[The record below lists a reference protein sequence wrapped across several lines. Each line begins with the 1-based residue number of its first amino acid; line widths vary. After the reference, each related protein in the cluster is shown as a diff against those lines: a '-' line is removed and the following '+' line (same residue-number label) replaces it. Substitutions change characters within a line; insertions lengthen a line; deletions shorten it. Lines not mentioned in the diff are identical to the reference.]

1 MGNGGEGMGPVLQ
14 SLLGLAVIPAIAWGF
29 SEDRKAIAGREIVK
43 LCAAG
48 IGVQLVLAL
57 VLLRVPQSRVVFDVA
72 GRAVTGLQAATE
84 EGLRFVFGYISGGPA
99 PFDVTHPEYGFVLAF
114 RALPLILIMSVLSR
128 LLYHWGILQK
138 VVSGFSW
145 VLERTLG
152 VSGAL
157 GTSAAANIFL
167 GMVEAPLLIKPYLKM
182 MGRGALFATMT
193 VGMAGVAGTVMALY
207 ASLLDRIVP
216 GAAGHIL
223 VASIMSVPAALI
235 ISRIM
240 VPAGFAD
247 SGIVADRTE
256 TEAQPSSS
264 MDAIAQGTAEGLQ
277 LLAYVT
283 AMLVV
288 MIALVSLANSL
299 LGLVAAPFGVTLTLQ
314 HILGWIAAPLAWL
327 IGVPWGE
334 AQAAGGLIGIK
345 TVLNEMMA
353 YLELAR
359 TPETVLS
366 PRSRLILTYGLCG
379 FANLGSLG
387 ILIGGM
393 TAMAPERRA
402 EIVQLGPRTVL
413 AGTLATLMT
422 GAVVGLVVWP

>member
-1 MGNGGEGMGPVLQ
+1 MLPVMQ
-14 SLLGLAVIPAIAWGF
+14 SLLGLAALPFLAWLV
-29 SEDRKAIAGREIVK
+29 SEDRRAIAGRDLVK

-48 IGVQLVLAL
+48 IAVQLALAIA
-57 VLLRVPQSRVVFDVA
+57 LLRFPQSRALFAVADQAVA
-72 GRAVTGLQAATE
+72 GLQSATE
-84 EGLRFVFGYISGGPA
+84 EGLRFVFGYLAGGPA
-99 PFDVTHPEYGFVLAF
+99 PFDVTQPQNGFVLAF

-138 VVSGFSW
+138 VVAGFSW

-152 VSGAL
+152 VGGAL

-167 GMVEAPLLIKPYLKM
+167 GMVEAPLLIRPYIKT

-207 ASLLDRIVP
+207 ASVLNRVVP

-235 ISRIM
+235 IARIM
-240 VPAGFAD
+240 VPHGFAD
-247 SGIVADRTE
+247 NGVAAE
-256 TEAQPSSS
+256 TAGDTSQPTSS
-264 MDAIAQGTAEGLQ
+264 MDAIAQGTSEGVQ
-277 LLAYVT
+277 LLAYVV
-283 AMLVV
+283 AMLIV
-288 MIALVSLANSL
+288 MIALVALANSL
-299 LGLVAAPFGVTLTLQ
+299 IGLVAEPFGVTLTLQ
-314 HILGWIAAPLAWL
+314 RILGWIAAPLAWL
-327 IGVPWGE
+327 IGIPWAE
-334 AQAAGGLIGIK
+334 AQVAGSLIGIK

-359 TPETVLS
+359 TPDSVLS

-402 EIVQLGPRTVL
+402 EIVALAPRTLL

>member
-1 MGNGGEGMGPVLQ
+1 MGPVLQ
-14 SLLGLAVIPAIAWGF
+14 SLLGLAALPFIAWLV
-29 SEDRKAIAGREIVK
+29 SEDRRAIAGRELIK

-48 IGVQLVLAL
+48 IAVQLVLAL
-57 VLLRVPQSRVVFDVA
+57 LLLRVPQSRVVFTVMD
-72 GRAVTGLQAATE
+72 RAVGALQAATE
-84 EGLRFVFGYISGGPA
+84 EGLRFVFGYLAGGPA
-99 PFDVTHPEYGFVLAF
+99 PFDATHPENSFVLAF

-128 LLYHWGILQK
+128 LLYQWGVLQK
-138 VVSGFSW
+138 VVGAFSW
-145 VLERTLG
+145 VFEKTLG
-152 VSGAL
+152 VGGAL

-167 GMVEAPLLIKPYLKM
+167 GMVEAPLLIRPYLKT

-207 ASLLDRIVP
+207 AGLLNRVVP

-240 VPAGFAD
+240 VPHGFSDNGAV
-247 SGIVADRTE
+247 VAIEQDPN
-256 TEAQPSSS
+256 QPASS
-264 MDAIAQGTAEGLQ
+264 MDAIATGTSEGLQ
-277 LLAYVT
+277 LLAYVV

-288 MIALVSLANSL
+288 MIALVALANGII
-299 LGLVAAPFGVTLTLQ
+299 GLVAKPFGIDLSLQ
-314 HILGWIAAPLAWL
+314 RMLGWAAAPLAWL
-327 IGVPWGE
+327 IGIPWAE
-334 AQAAGGLIGIK
+334 AQTAGALIGLK

-353 YLELAR
+353 YLELAK
-359 TPETVLS
+359 TPETMLS

-393 TAMAPERRA
+393 TAMAPGRRA
-402 EIVQLGPRTVL
+402 EIVELGPRTVL
-413 AGTLATLMT
+413 AGTLATLLT
-422 GAVVGLVVWP
+422 GAVVGVVVWP

>member
-1 MGNGGEGMGPVLQ
+1 MGPVLQ
-14 SLLGLAVIPAIAWGF
+14 SLLGLAALPFIAWLF
-29 SEDRKAIAGREIVK
+29 SEDRRAIAGRDLVK

-48 IGVQLVLAL
+48 IAVQLVLAI
-57 VLLRVPQSRVVFDVA
+57 VLLRVPQSRVIFTGMD
-72 GRAVTGLQAATE
+72 RAVAALQAATE
-84 EGLRFVFGYISGGPA
+84 EGLQFVFGYIAGGPT
-99 PFDVTHPEYGFVLAF
+99 PFRVVAPEYTFILAF
-114 RALPLILIMSVLSR
+114 RALPLILLMSVLSR
-128 LLYHWGILQK
+128 LLYHWGVLQK
-138 VVSGFSW
+138 VVKGFSW
-145 VLERTLG
+145 ALERTLG
-152 VSGAL
+152 VGGAL

-167 GMVEAPLLIKPYLKM
+167 GMVEAPLLIRPYVKT

-207 ASLLDRIVP
+207 ASFLERLVP

-240 VPAGFAD
+240 VPHGFSDNGVVALEVEKAD
-247 SGIVADRTE
+247 
-256 TEAQPSSS
+256 QPASS
-264 MDAIAQGTAEGLQ
+264 MDAIAQGTSEGIQ
-277 LLAYVT
+277 LLAYVV

-288 MIALVSLANSL
+288 MIALVALANGIIGA
-299 LGLVAAPFGVTLTLQ
+299 LGQMVGLTLSLQ
-314 HILGWIAAPLAWL
+314 RILGWIAAPVAWL
-327 IGVPWGE
+327 IGIPANE
-334 AQAAGGLIGIK
+334 MQTAGALIGIK
-345 TVLNEMMA
+345 TVLNELLA
-353 YLELAR
+353 YLEMAR
-359 TPETVLS
+359 TPETALS

-402 EIVQLGPRTVL
+402 EIVELAPRTVL
-413 AGTLATLMT
+413 AGTLATLLT

>member
-1 MGNGGEGMGPVLQ
+1 MGPVLQ
-14 SLLGLAVIPAIAWGF
+14 SLLGLVALPFIAWLL
-29 SEDRKAIAGREIVK
+29 SEDRRAIAGRDLVK

-48 IGVQLVLAL
+48 LALQLVLA
-57 VLLRVPQSRVVFDVA
+57 VILLRLPQSRVVFTVVD
-72 GRAVTGLQAATE
+72 RAVAALQAATE
-84 EGLRFVFGYISGGPA
+84 EGLRFVFGYLAGGPA
-99 PFDVTHPEYGFVLAF
+99 PFAVTAPEHTFVLAF
-114 RALPLILIMSVLSR
+114 RALPLILVMSVLSR

-138 VVSGFSW
+138 VVAGFSW
-145 VLERTLG
+145 ALERSLG
-152 VSGAL
+152 VGGAL

-167 GMVEAPLLIKPYLKM
+167 GMVEAPLLIRPYIKT

-207 ASLLDRIVP
+207 ASFLERVVP

-235 ISRIM
+235 IARIM
-240 VPAGFAD
+240 VPHGFFDNGAVALELATAG
-247 SGIVADRTE
+247 
-256 TEAQPSSS
+256 PSSS
-264 MDAIAQGTAEGLQ
+264 AMDAVAQGTSEGLQ
-277 LLAYVT
+277 LLAYVV

-288 MIALVSLANSL
+288 MIALVALANGIIGAIGHAFGWSL
-299 LGLVAAPFGVTLTLQ
+299 SLQ
-314 HILGWIAAPLAWL
+314 RILGWIAAPLAWL
-327 IGVPWGE
+327 IGIPWGE
-334 AQAAGGLIGIK
+334 AQTAGGLIGIK
-345 TVLNEMMA
+345 TVLNEFLA

-359 TPETVLS
+359 TPDEALS

-402 EIVQLGPRTVL
+402 EIAELAPRTIL
-413 AGTLATLMT
+413 AGTLATLLT